1 MGQTIPEGT
10 SPPYREQ
17 QRMRKERNRKKN
29 SIQHQSPIKRNAEPE
44 NEQQYLRLLEAW
56 LQSEEVDLLN
66 TDVFSALD

>member
-1 MGQTIPEGT
+1 
-10 SPPYREQ
+10 
-17 QRMRKERNRKKN
+17 MRKERNRKKN

>member
-1 MGQTIPEGT
+1 
-10 SPPYREQ
+10 
-17 QRMRKERNRKKN
+17 MRKERNRKKN
-29 SIQHQSPIKRNAEPE
+29 SIQHQSPIKRSAEPE